1 MKIINII
8 FCIIFI
14 IFAGLQYND
23 PDPYV
28 WIPIY
33 LYAAILCALAAKN
46 KFYPLAYWIGIVVYG
61 LYAAYEFFGKDGVL
75 DWVQKHNAENIATTM
90 KAETP
95 WIEETR
101 EFFGLIILIAILLI
115 NYFYSRKKRTPKS
128 IRSY

>member
-8 FCIIFI
+8 FCVIFI

-101 EFFGLIILIAILLI
+101 EFFGLVILIVILLV

-128 IRSY
+128 TRSY